1 MYFSTIIRNQ
11 VQKWY
16 VTSQSWKNG
25 SLLIGFNPYFCPMQN
40 EEKKLKRYRLIIIFQ
55 SVLNILL
62 ILLLSFFTFNYF
74 KTDKKLAVKEVELF
88 QSDYAKVELENLLK
102 ETDLELTEYK
112 GKNNEL
118 DQFLREKNDSLQEFA
133 DRIEAMLRKG
143 KLTREELAKANEELD
158 LLRYYKRKYIGQID
172 SLNTV
177 IVSLNTENKTLK
189 TDIDKQKRK
198 NENLNMD
205 IARLSNKV
213 AIGAKLTTQNV
224 FVTGIKLRSNGKE
237 KETIRVTQM
246 DQLKI
251 SFVLNENYV
260 TEKGMKDIYL
270 KVLGPD
276 GATVYNQVA
285 GSGTF
290 RYQDEESLYSTKK
303 TIDFKQENTTVSIY
317 WDKGSEFVKGNY
329 KAELYCEGFKIGT
342 SEFELK

>member
-1 MYFSTIIRNQ
+1 
-11 VQKWY
+11 
-16 VTSQSWKNG
+16 
-25 SLLIGFNPYFCPMQN
+25 MQN
-40 EEKKLKRYRLIIIFQ
+40 EEKKLRKYRIIIIFQ

-88 QSDYAKVELENLLK
+88 QSDSARAELEDLLK
-102 ETDLELTEYK
+102 STDMELTEYK
-112 GKNNEL
+112 GKNTQL

-143 KLTREELAKANEELD
+143 KLTREELNKANDELD

-177 IVSLNTENKTLK
+177 IVALNTENRTLK
-189 TDIDKQKRK
+189 TDINKQKRK
-198 NENLNMD
+198 NEDLNMD

-224 FVTGIKLRSNGKE
+224 FVTGVKLRTNGKE
-237 KETIRVTQM
+237 KETIRVSQM

-251 SFVLNENYV
+251 TFALNEHYV
-260 TEKGMKDIYL
+260 TEKGKKDIIL
-270 KVLGPD
+270 KVIGPD
-276 GATVYNQVA
+276 GATIYNEIA

-290 RYQDEESLYSTKK
+290 RYQNEESLYSTKK
-303 TIDFKQENTTVSIY
+303 VIDYGQEAQQVSIY
-317 WDKGSEFVKGNY
+317 WNKGSEFVKGIY
-329 KAELYCEGFKIGT
+329 KAELFCEGFKIGT
-342 SEFELK
+342 TEFELK

>member
-1 MYFSTIIRNQ
+1 
-11 VQKWY
+11 
-16 VTSQSWKNG
+16 
-25 SLLIGFNPYFCPMQN
+25 MQN
-40 EEKKLKRYRLIIIFQ
+40 EEKKLRKYRIIIIFQ

-88 QSDYAKVELENLLK
+88 QSDSARAELEDLLK
-102 ETDLELTEYK
+102 STDMELTEYK
-112 GKNNEL
+112 GKNTQL

-143 KLTREELAKANEELD
+143 KLTREELNKANDELD

-177 IVSLNTENKTLK
+177 IVALNTENRTLK
-189 TDIDKQKRK
+189 TDINKQKRK
-198 NENLNMD
+198 NEDLNMD

-224 FVTGIKLRSNGKE
+224 FVTGVKLRTNGKE
-237 KETIRVTQM
+237 KETIRVSQM

-251 SFVLNENYV
+251 TFALNENYV
-260 TEKGMKDIYL
+260 TEKGKKDIIL
-270 KVLGPD
+270 KVIGPD
-276 GATVYNQVA
+276 GATIYNEIA

-290 RYQDEESLYSTKK
+290 KYQNEESLYSTKK
-303 TIDFKQENTTVSIY
+303 VIDYSQEAQQVSIY
-317 WDKGSEFVKGNY
+317 WNKGSEFVKGIY
-329 KAELYCEGFKIGT
+329 KAELFCEGFKIGT
-342 SEFELK
+342 TEFELK

>member
-1 MYFSTIIRNQ
+1 
-11 VQKWY
+11 
-16 VTSQSWKNG
+16 
-25 SLLIGFNPYFCPMQN
+25 MQN
-40 EEKKLKRYRLIIIFQ
+40 EEKKLRKYRIIIIFQ

-88 QSDYAKVELENLLK
+88 QSDSARAELEDLLK
-102 ETDLELTEYK
+102 STDMELTEYK
-112 GKNNEL
+112 GKNTQL

-143 KLTREELAKANEELD
+143 KLTREELNKANDELD

-177 IVSLNTENKTLK
+177 IVALNTENRTLK
-189 TDIDKQKRK
+189 TDINKQKRK
-198 NENLNMD
+198 NEDLNMD

-224 FVTGIKLRSNGKE
+224 FVTGVKLRTNGKE
-237 KETIRVTQM
+237 KETIRVSQM

-251 SFVLNENYV
+251 TFALNENYV
-260 TEKGMKDIYL
+260 TEKGKKDIIL
-270 KVLGPD
+270 KVIGPD
-276 GATVYNQVA
+276 GATIYNEIA

-290 RYQDEESLYSTKK
+290 RYQNEESLYSTKK
-303 TIDFKQENTTVSIY
+303 VIDYGQEAQQVSIY
-317 WDKGSEFVKGNY
+317 WNKGSEFVKGIY
-329 KAELYCEGFKIGT
+329 KAELFCEGFKIGT
-342 SEFELK
+342 TEFELK

>member
-1 MYFSTIIRNQ
+1 
-11 VQKWY
+11 
-16 VTSQSWKNG
+16 
-25 SLLIGFNPYFCPMQN
+25 MQN
-40 EEKKLKRYRLIIIFQ
+40 EEKKLRKYRIIIIFQ

-88 QSDYAKVELENLLK
+88 QSDSAKAELEDLLK
-102 ETDLELTEYK
+102 STDMELTEYK
-112 GKNNEL
+112 GKNTQL

-143 KLTREELAKANEELD
+143 KLTREELNKANDELD

-177 IVSLNTENKTLK
+177 IVALNTENRTLK
-189 TDIDKQKRK
+189 TDINKQKRK
-198 NENLNMD
+198 NEDLNMD

-224 FVTGIKLRSNGKE
+224 FVTGVKLRTNGKE
-237 KETIRVTQM
+237 KETIRVSQM

-251 SFVLNENYV
+251 TFALNENYV
-260 TEKGMKDIYL
+260 TEKGKKDIIL
-270 KVLGPD
+270 KVIGPD
-276 GATVYNQVA
+276 GATIYNEIA

-290 RYQDEESLYSTKK
+290 KYQNDESLYSTKK
-303 TIDFKQENTTVSIY
+303 VIDYSQEAQQVSIY
-317 WDKGSEFVKGNY
+317 WNKGSEFVKGIY
-329 KAELYCEGFKIGT
+329 KAELFCEGFKIGT
-342 SEFELK
+342 TEFELK